1 MLDIKSIY
9 TIEFIKQSILDDT
22 RAYLMTPDVTVD
34 VQETKIEDDTECI
47 SVGILIGGLSYS
59 FTCPTEDIKTT
70 FEVAL
75 KMLHAQL
82 VLYAVE
88 CLKNEVKANVPP
100 AYVPEYTSTLIK
112 ADTRQATQLFTEL
125 AGVVNSFNLFTGT
138 FYDKND

>member
-1 MLDIKSIY
+1 MLEIKSIY

-34 VQETKIEDDTECI
+34 VQETKLEDETECI

-88 CLKNEVKANVPP
+88 CLKNEVKAKVPQ
-100 AYVPEYTSTLIK
+100 AYVPEYTSTLIRN
-112 ADTRQATQLFTEL
+112 DIHQATQLAVEL
-125 AGVVNSFNLFTGT
+125 TGVVNSFNIFTDT
-138 FYDKND
+138 YYDKND

>member
-1 MLDIKSIY
+1 MEKSIY
-9 TIEFIKQSILDDT
+9 TIEFIKQAILDDT
-22 RAYLMTPDVTVD
+22 RAYLMTPDITVD
-34 VQETKIEDDTECI
+34 VQETKLEDDTECI

-59 FTCPTEDIKTT
+59 FTCPTDDIQTT

-88 CLKNEVKANVPP
+88 CLKNEVKAKVPP
-100 AYVPEYTSTLIK
+100 AYVPEYTSTFIK
-112 ADTRQATQLFTEL
+112 NNTTQATQCFAEL
-125 AGVVNSFNLFTGT
+125 AGVVNSFNIFDGT